1 MYSPSFL
8 CRIIIYS
15 QNCLKTIPC
24 MVFLVL
30 KLTKIES
37 ERLFIPQGGRS
48 RLPTFVKCR
57 SAGFCPTSVVKKG
70 PQVATLSRGRVF
82 INISKIFTSQTM
94 KLGHPNTNL
103 YSHIQYTIF
112 RTFYTYGGTCW
123 RRTMYC
129 T

>member
-1 MYSPSFL
+1 
-8 CRIIIYS
+8 
-15 QNCLKTIPC
+15 

-30 KLTKIES
+30 KLKKIES

-48 RLPTFVKCR
+48 RLPTFVKCA
-57 SAGFCPTSVVKKG
+57 SAGFCPTCVVKKG

-82 INISKIFTSQTM
+82 INISKIFSSQTM

-112 RTFYTYGGTCW
+112 ENFILMEVHVGAGQYSILHLAQDWSTTE
-123 RRTMYC
+123 RRAE
-129 T
+129 

>member
-1 MYSPSFL
+1 
-8 CRIIIYS
+8 
-15 QNCLKTIPC
+15 

-30 KLTKIES
+30 KLKNIES

-48 RLPTFVKCR
+48 RLPTFVKCG

-94 KLGHPNTNL
+94 KLGHPNTN
-103 YSHIQYTIF
+103 
-112 RTFYTYGGTCW
+112 
-123 RRTMYC
+123 
-129 T
+129 